1 MPGESAVGICP
12 ECGAANPVTA
22 TACWMCG
29 RTAWAVGATRSSH
42 SAQTPATGASA
53 GAPITSD
60 EIWIADDQDASRP
73 AFRDARK
80 NRWLILGT
88 TCLVIAGVGWEAPG
102 LATLLAIVVGLPLL
116 VTLGTAA
123 LREARFHRNLA
134 ARREQLA
141 SGQVPSAPMKVRPM
155 SGGEQVGLFLKWMA
169 VAAGSV
175 LVTAALLV
183 VLIAVMVISLVTAL
197 LEACGVLFH
206 TAQGG

>member
-1 MPGESAVGICP
+1 
-12 ECGAANPVTA
+12 
-22 TACWMCG
+22 MCG
-29 RTAWAVGATRSSH
+29 RTAWAVGATGPKARASVNV
-42 SAQTPATGASA
+42 PSA

-60 EIWIADDQDASRP
+60 EIWIADDQAAPRP
-73 AFRDARK
+73 ALRDARK

-102 LATLLAIVVGLPLL
+102 MAPLLTVVVGLPLL

-123 LREARFHRNLA
+123 LREARFHRDVA
-134 ARREQLA
+134 SRREQLEA
-141 SGQVPSAPMKVRPM
+141 GQVPSAPMKVRPM

-183 VLIAVMVISLVTAL
+183 VLVAVMVISLVTAL

-206 TAQGG
+206 TAQGGG